1 MAQTTE
7 PQKGPTQHVPTASVR
22 TPSAAAKVSAPLP
35 NRQAIKIRVVSWNLG
50 DSVPKG
56 DLSSLLGE
64 VPPYH
69 PPDHLVTSLP
79 IFDETDGDGHPYHL
93 IVVAAQECPSASGVP
108 RGLAAGVTKGVIG
121 GLKEKEKLKERGKAK
136 EAKEVEKAEKAW
148 IAQLER
154 IHGTGTEDNSVAATP
169 TQETSPTSYTFP
181 PKPPAND
188 GQKNPTRGDSTDTTA
203 AASIVSSVSVDPSAE
218 TNHSKPEM
226 SISMPSAAS
235 RDTPIEV
242 SAFTEPQ
249 ATPVATPLNGTLR
262 TPHHGHH
269 TGHVT
274 TGAKGWSD
282 LLEGKIGILPH
293 RESILMR
300 VTLMFRLP
308 MPRRQ
313 ARSESPEPTYRKHF
327 FPTRQYIR
335 IPSVNTTTR
344 PSTEPFRQGRTE
356 LLTLNC

>member
-1 MAQTTE
+1 MAQ
-7 PQKGPTQHVPTASVR
+7 PAGQKGPPQHVPIPSDR
-22 TPSAAAKVSAPLP
+22 TPSAGAKAATPLP
-35 NRQAIKIRVVSWNLG
+35 ERHAIKIRVVSWNLG

-69 PPDHLVTSLP
+69 PPDHLITSLP

-169 TQETSPTSYTFP
+169 TQETSPTSFTFP
-181 PKPPAND
+181 PKPPTKD
-188 GQKNPTRGDSTDTTA
+188 GREDPTRGDSTDTTA
-203 AASIVSSVSVDPSAE
+203 AGSILSSVSVDRSAE
-218 TNHSKPEM
+218 TNFPKPE
-226 SISMPSAAS
+226 PSVSTQGANH
-235 RDTPIEV
+235 RDTPIEA
-242 SAFTEPQ
+242 SASTEIQ
-249 ATPVATPLNGTLR
+249 ATPLATPSVATPSNGAHR

-282 LLEGKIGILPH
+282 LLEGMIHLP
-293 RESILMR
+293 
-300 VTLMFRLP
+300 MFRV
-308 MPRRQ
+308 RNR
-313 ARSESPEPTYRKHF
+313 F
-327 FPTRQYIR
+327 
-335 IPSVNTTTR
+335 
-344 PSTEPFRQGRTE
+344 
-356 LLTLNC
+356 

>member
-1 MAQTTE
+1 MTQSPE
-7 PQKGPTQHVPTASVR
+7 HQRGPTQHVPVAQNRTPMAAATAS
-22 TPSAAAKVSAPLP
+22 KPLP

-148 IAQLER
+148 IAQLEK
-154 IHGTGTEDNSVAATP
+154 IHGTGTEDPTPSATP
-169 TQETSPTSYTFP
+169 VQEISPTSFTFP
-181 PKPPAND
+181 PRPPPKDN
-188 GQKNPTRGDSTDTTA
+188 QENPTRGESTDTTA
-203 AASIVSSVSVDPSAE
+203 AASIVSTVSADPSLTEGSQPRNGTLAP
-218 TNHSKPEM
+218 TPN
-226 SISMPSAAS
+226 AFS
-235 RDTPIEV
+235 RDVPIEA
-242 SAFTEPQ
+242 STSTEPQ
-249 ATPVATPLNGTLR
+249 ATPIATPSNGSTAR

-282 LLEGKIGILPH
+282 LLEGEININ
-293 RESILMR
+293 
-300 VTLMFRLP
+300 
-308 MPRRQ
+308 
-313 ARSESPEPTYRKHF
+313 HF
-327 FPTRQYIR
+327 DL
-335 IPSVNTTTR
+335 
-344 PSTEPFRQGRTE
+344 PST
-356 LLTLNC
+356 LLKMPPGNYDV